1 MKILGSGKID
11 DFQKIVLSDKVVRAL
26 NVKPGDSVLFYKGGG
41 DRVEMFRAEG
51 AHISDEFDSRPKLHL
66 RGLRGLLYTC
76 AIVSAILLVITLI
89 VFWADQNL
97 AASNPLFPGAAYAT
111 LGLALAFTI
120 GAIITT
126 SRLDIREDPQRLVCV
141 GGPYTK
147 DRLLG
152 LSKMVSD
159 GKVITGNL
167 YVNSL
172 FGVNPDVI
180 EVMIQSGDSEP
191 VIALTKCIKAV
202 PGYSTHKIRV
212 QSDSVDNGM
221 MKLTL
226 HFKYSD
232 KSIVVTALYRITV
245 RKPDSMVIHVSEE
258 SVKAEMAFDD
268 RFQRSAFDESLFD
281 PTDDEV
287 TI

>member
-51 AHISDEFDSRPKLHL
+51 AHISEEFDSCPKLHL

-76 AIVSAILLVITLI
+76 ASVSAIFLIFTIVLL
-89 VFWADQNL
+89 WADQSHSISSSL
-97 AASNPLFPGAAYAT
+97 LPEAAYAA
-111 LGLALAFTI
+111 LGISLAFAI

-126 SRLDIREDPQRLVCV
+126 SRLDIREDPQRLVSV
-141 GGPYTK
+141 GGPYSK

-152 LSKMVSD
+152 LSKLVSD

-172 FGVNPDVI
+172 FGVNPDTV
-180 EVMIQSGDSEP
+180 EVMIQSGGSEP
-191 VIALTKCIKAV
+191 VVALTKCIKAV

-212 QSDSVDNGM
+212 QSDGVDNGL

-226 HFKYSD
+226 HFRYSE

-258 SVKAEMAFDD
+258 SIKAEMAFDA

>member
-1 MKILGSGKID
+1 
-11 DFQKIVLSDKVVRAL
+11 
-26 NVKPGDSVLFYKGGG
+26 
-41 DRVEMFRAEG
+41 MFRAEG
-51 AHISDEFDSRPKLHL
+51 AHISEEFDFCPKLHL

-76 AIVSAILLVITLI
+76 SSVSAIFLILTFLL
-89 VFWADQNL
+89 FWADQSNS
-97 AASNPLFPGAAYAT
+97 ASSKFFPDAAYAT
-111 LGLALAFTI
+111 LVISLAFAI
-120 GAIITT
+120 GTIITT
-126 SRLDIREDPQRLVCV
+126 SRLDIREDPQRLVSV

-152 LSKMVSD
+152 ISKLVSD

-172 FGVNPDVI
+172 FGVNSDAI

-191 VIALTKCIKAV
+191 VIALTKCTKAV
-202 PGYSTHKIRV
+202 PGYSIHKIRV
-212 QSDSVDNGM
+212 QSDGVDNGL

-226 HFKYSD
+226 HFRYSD
-232 KSIVVTALYRITV
+232 KSIVVTAMYRITV
-245 RKPDSMVIHVSEE
+245 RKPDSMVIHVSEISIE
-258 SVKAEMAFDD
+258 AEMAFDA

-287 TI
+287 II

>member
-1 MKILGSGKID
+1 
-11 DFQKIVLSDKVVRAL
+11 
-26 NVKPGDSVLFYKGGG
+26 
-41 DRVEMFRAEG
+41 MFRAEG
-51 AHISDEFDSRPKLHL
+51 AHISEEFDSRPRLHM

-76 AIVSAILLVITLI
+76 ATVSTIFLASTFLLI
-89 VFWADQNL
+89 WADQSHGL
-97 AASNPLFPGAAYAT
+97 SPSFFPDAAYAT
-111 LGLALAFTI
+111 LGISLAFAIGTI
-120 GAIITT
+120 LTT
-126 SRLDIREDPQRLVCV
+126 TRLDIREDPQKLVTV

-152 LSKMVSD
+152 LSKLVSD

-167 YVNSL
+167 YINSL

-180 EVMIQSGDSEP
+180 EVMIQFEGSEP
-191 VIALTKCIKAV
+191 VIALTKCIKSV

-212 QSDSVDNGM
+212 QSDGVDNGL

-226 HFKYSD
+226 HFRYSD
-232 KSIVVTALYRITV
+232 KSITVIAMYRISV
-245 RKPDSMVIHVSEE
+245 NNPDSMVIHVSEE
-258 SVKAEMAFDD
+258 SIKAEMSFDA